1 MLYAYKEIEQVTSL
15 RLIITRIINEIGQ
28 NENTVFQ
35 NHVFQIIK
43 DAAQLKNQEKNI
55 YSINSTYIREII
67 FLSENA
73 NDNLLN
79 SSRNLNVDQLK
90 ELLSLLE
97 RIK

>member
-15 RLIITRIINEIGQ
+15 RLIITRVINEIGM

-35 NHVFQIIK
+35 DHIFKIIK
-43 DAAQLKNQEKNI
+43 DAAQLKTREKNI
-55 YSINSTYIREII
+55 YSINSRYIREII

-73 NDNLLN
+73 NNELLN
-79 SSRNLNVDQLK
+79 SYKSLNVNQLN

>member
-15 RLIITRIINEIGQ
+15 KLIITRIINEIEI
-28 NENTVFQ
+28 NENTEFQ
-35 NHVFQIIK
+35 NHIFKIIK
-43 DAAQLKNQEKNI
+43 DAAQLKKLEKNI

-73 NDNLLN
+73 NDQLLN
-79 SSRNLNVDQLK
+79 SSRNLDINQLK

>member
-15 RLIITRIINEIGQ
+15 KLIITRIINEIEMT
-28 NENTVFQ
+28 ENTVFQ
-35 NHVFQIIK
+35 NHIFQIIK

-55 YSINSTYIREII
+55 YSINSRYIREII

-79 SSRNLNVDQLK
+79 SSRNLDVDQLK

>member
-1 MLYAYKEIEQVTSL
+1 MLYAYREIEQVTSL
-15 RLIITRIINEIGQ
+15 KLIITRIINEIEMT
-28 NENTVFQ
+28 ENTVFQ
-35 NHVFQIIK
+35 NHIFQIIK

-55 YSINSTYIREII
+55 YSINSRYIREII

-79 SSRNLNVDQLK
+79 SSRNLDVDQLK

>member
-1 MLYAYKEIEQVTSL
+1 MLYANKEIEQVTSL

-28 NENTVFQ
+28 NENTVFK

>member
-15 RLIITRIINEIGQ
+15 KLIITRIINEIEMT
-28 NENTVFQ
+28 ENTVFQ
-35 NHVFQIIK
+35 NHIFQIIK
-43 DAAQLKNQEKNI
+43 DAEQLKNQKKNI
-55 YSINSTYIREII
+55 YSINSRYIREII

-73 NDNLLN
+73 NDKLLN
-79 SSRNLNVDQLK
+79 SSRNLDVNQLK

>member
-15 RLIITRIINEIGQ
+15 RLIITRIINEIEM

-35 NHVFQIIK
+35 NHTFQIIK

-55 YSINSTYIREII
+55 YSINSRYIREII

-73 NDNLLN
+73 NDKLLN
-79 SSRNLNVDQLK
+79 SSRNLDVNQLK

>member
-15 RLIITRIINEIGQ
+15 RLIITRVINEIGM
-28 NENTVFQ
+28 NENTVFRD
-35 NHVFQIIK
+35 HIFKIIK
-43 DAAQLKNQEKNI
+43 DAAQLKTREKNI
-55 YSINSTYIREII
+55 YSINSRYIREII

-73 NDNLLN
+73 NDELLN
-79 SSRNLNVDQLK
+79 SDKSLNVNQLN

>member
-15 RLIITRIINEIGQ
+15 RLIITRVINEIGM

-35 NHVFQIIK
+35 DHIFKIIK
-43 DAAQLKNQEKNI
+43 DAAQLKTREKNI
-55 YSINSTYIREII
+55 YSINSRYIREII

-73 NDNLLN
+73 NNELLN
-79 SSRNLNVDQLK
+79 SHKSLNVNQLN

>member
-15 RLIITRIINEIGQ
+15 RLIITRVINEIEM

-35 NHVFQIIK
+35 DHIFQIIK
-43 DAAQLKNQEKNI
+43 DAAQLKTQEKNI
-55 YSINSTYIREII
+55 YSINSRYIREII

-73 NDNLLN
+73 KDTLLN
-79 SSRNLNVDQLK
+79 SSSNLNVNQLK

>member
-15 RLIITRIINEIGQ
+15 RLIITRIINEIEM

-35 NHVFQIIK
+35 NHIFQIIK
-43 DAAQLKNQEKNI
+43 DAAQLKNQKKNI
-55 YSINSTYIREII
+55 YSINSRYIREII

-73 NDNLLN
+73 NDDLLN
-79 SSRNLNVDQLK
+79 SSGNLDINQLK

>member
-28 NENTVFQ
+28 NENTVFK

-43 DAAQLKNQEKNI
+43 DASQLKNQEKNI

>member
-15 RLIITRIINEIGQ
+15 RLIIARIINEIEM

-35 NHVFQIIK
+35 NHIFQIIK
-43 DAAQLKNQEKNI
+43 DAAQLKNQKKNI
-55 YSINSTYIREII
+55 YSINSRYIREII

-73 NDNLLN
+73 NDKLLN
-79 SSRNLNVDQLK
+79 SSKNLDVNQLK

>member
-15 RLIITRIINEIGQ
+15 RLIITRIINEIEM

-35 NHVFQIIK
+35 NHIFQIIK

-55 YSINSTYIREII
+55 YSINSRYIREII

-73 NDNLLN
+73 NDKLLN
-79 SSRNLNVDQLK
+79 SSRNLDVNQLK

>member
-15 RLIITRIINEIGQ
+15 RLIITRIINEIEM
-28 NENTVFQ
+28 NENIVFQ
-35 NHVFQIIK
+35 NHIFKIIK
-43 DAAQLKNQEKNI
+43 DAAQLKSQEKNI
-55 YSINSTYIREII
+55 YSINSRYIREII

-79 SSRNLNVDQLK
+79 SSGNLDINQLK

-97 RIK
+97 RFK

>member
-15 RLIITRIINEIGQ
+15 RLIITRIINENEM

-35 NHVFQIIK
+35 NHIFQIIK

-55 YSINSTYIREII
+55 YSINSRYIREII

-73 NDNLLN
+73 NDKLLN
-79 SSRNLNVDQLK
+79 SSRNLDVNQLK